1 MSDAFDAEWLALR
14 EPFDHAAISRTLA
27 NRLAALLPA
36 RPRLLD
42 LGAGAGSVFRF
53 LAPVIGRS
61 QAWTLVDAEDALLG
75 EAFSRIATWGEAQG
89 WTVTWPS
96 RALLLHTPRGTWRVE
111 GIVADLAEA
120 SSRLPFAQA
129 DAVLCGALLD
139 LVSHAWLE
147 HLASQLRS
155 PFLACLNP
163 DGRDAWLPRDRADP
177 IVAAGFRRDQTRD
190 KGSRPGARDARDQ
203 NRVAAVGRAR
213 IRGQR
218 RDVRLAHS
226 RPCAAML
233 VELAS
238 GAAASASAAMP
249 ARRTTIQDW
258 HTRRDRQI
266 ARARLTVR
274 IGHRDL
280 LAVPHRSR

>member
-75 EAFSRIATWGEAQG
+75 EAFSKIATWGEAQG

-190 KGSRPGARDARDQ
+190 KGFGPALGT
-203 NRVAAVGRAR
+203 RA
-213 IRGQR
+213 IKILSQ
-218 RDVRLAHS
+218 RLAEQGFEVS
-226 RPCAAML
+226 VATSDWRIPARAQRML